1 MDKCFTALRR
11 QLEVVAVVEVK
22 VKKKSKSR
30 ERVLM
35 FLLVICSIKIPQTNL
50 LKGAKEKQEKVK
62 DFFFEATV
70 KLSHSYPLLINHI
83 FSRKPMRNLQ
93 EKRRKM
99 EFNWEASQRR

>member
-11 QLEVVAVVEVK
+11 QIEVVAVVEVK

-35 FLLVICSIKIPQTNL
+35 FLLVICSIKISQTNL

-62 DFFFEATV
+62 DFFL
-70 KLSHSYPLLINHI
+70 KL
-83 FSRKPMRNLQ
+83 Q
-93 EKRRKM
+93 
-99 EFNWEASQRR
+99 